1 MPLSLQSPSTA
12 EALSL
17 KIEAVWPSKAC
28 PALPNYILL
37 LADFNQVKTW
47 GVLLF
52 YIIFSKVSDRE
63 IAGWIMIVFICD
75 FECDICDRTWAE
87 ALIIAL

>member
-17 KIEAVWPSKAC
+17 KIEAVWPSKA
-28 PALPNYILL
+28 YILL

-47 GVLLF
+47 GVN
-52 YIIFSKVSDRE
+52 IIFSKVSDRE

-75 FECDICDRTWAE
+75 FECDICDWTWAE